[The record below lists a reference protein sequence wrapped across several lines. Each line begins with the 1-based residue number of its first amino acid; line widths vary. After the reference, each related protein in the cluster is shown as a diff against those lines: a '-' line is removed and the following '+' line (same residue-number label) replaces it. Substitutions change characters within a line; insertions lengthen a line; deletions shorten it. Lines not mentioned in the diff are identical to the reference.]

1 MVKHLID
8 PELLVEPEAVM
19 DFDLWADLPTSRV
32 LFNKYLEARLA
43 DSPLLAHVPFK
54 DHNIPGLEQ
63 DPEVRVRVYQP
74 TNISNPAPAML
85 WIHGGGYVLGTID
98 LEVPLMQMMAD
109 GVGCTIVAVEYR
121 LAPEH
126 PFPAPLNDCYAA
138 LQWMTVN
145 TEQLNID
152 PKRIAVG
159 GVSAGAGLA
168 AALALMV
175 RDRGELELMFQLL
188 FCPMLDDRNDQPS
201 THFELTGIAWDRDSN
216 RKGWDAYLG
225 DQKPENLPG
234 YAVPSRVED
243 LSNLPPAYIGIGSLD
258 LFLDENIDYARRL
271 LEAGVAA
278 ELHVFPGGTHAF
290 EFKVPGARVSRRA
303 HTIYF
308 DVLKQAF
315 GLE

>member
-8 PELLVEPEAVM
+8 PELLVEPEANM
-19 DFDLWADLPTSRV
+19 DFDLWADLPASRA
-32 LFNKYLEARLA
+32 LFKQQLKKLMA
-43 DSPLLAHVPFK
+43 DIPLLEGVPFA
-54 DHNIPGLEQ
+54 DHWVAGLDQ
-63 DPEVRVRVYQP
+63 DPEVRVRVYSP
-74 TNISNPAPAML
+74 TSIEGQAPALL
-85 WIHGGGYVLGTID
+85 WLHGGGYVLGSID
-98 LEVPLMQMMAD
+98 SEVPLMQLMAE
-109 GVGCTIVAVEYR
+109 GVGCVIVAVEYR

-138 LQWMTVN
+138 LQWMMAN
-145 TEQLNID
+145 TQQLNID
-152 PKRIAVG
+152 HKRIAVA
-159 GVSAGAGLA
+159 GVSAGSGLA

-175 RDRGELELMFQLL
+175 RERGEYELIFQLL

-201 THFELTGIAWDRDSN
+201 TQFDLTGIAWDRHSN

-225 DQKPENLPG
+225 GQKPESLPD
-234 YAVPSRVED
+234 YAVPARVED
-243 LSNLPPAYIGIGSLD
+243 LSNLPPAYIGVGSLD
-258 LFLDENIDYARRL
+258 LFLDENMNYARRL
-271 LEAGVAA
+271 MQAGVAT
-278 ELHVFPGGTHAF
+278 ELHIFPGGTHAF